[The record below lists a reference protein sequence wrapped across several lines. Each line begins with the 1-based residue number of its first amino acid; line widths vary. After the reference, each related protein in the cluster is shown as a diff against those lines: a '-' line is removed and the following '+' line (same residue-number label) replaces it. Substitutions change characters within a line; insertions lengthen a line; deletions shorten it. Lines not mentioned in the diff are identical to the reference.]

1 MGDGED
7 SFHVCKYSPFVTVSV
22 PLAGGGGN
30 FSLNFFRTL
39 WEGLMGA
46 IFWTYRRGSWQY
58 DILVLLILSFI
69 FFTPRSW
76 IGDQSVP
83 FVRDVNVDSSHVPRP
98 VGLETA
104 LHHIESELLKSRGQA
119 PLAEALRE
127 ILERKISHPLKLKS
141 FTPVKNTQGVVL
153 GYDVLVELTL
163 D

>member
-1 MGDGED
+1 M
-7 SFHVCKYSPFVTVSV
+7 YSPFVTISV
-22 PLAGGGGN
+22 ALVGGGGS
-30 FSLNFFRTL
+30 FSLSFFRAL

-58 DILVLLILSFI
+58 DILVLLILGFI

-76 IGDQSVP
+76 IGDQPVSI
-83 FVRDVNVDSSHVPRP
+83 VRDVNVDSSRVPRP

-104 LHHIESELLKSRGQA
+104 LHHVESELLKSRGQV

-127 ILERKISHPLKLKS
+127 ILERKIPHPLKLKS
-141 FTPVKNTQGVVL
+141 FTPVKNAQGVVL
-153 GYDVLVELTL
+153 GYDVLVESTP